1 MSSVSQVANQ
11 QVQQAIAGLSSSSVG
26 AELFTVANLLEAEH
40 SLRRNLSD
48 SGLSPEARQGL
59 VTDLLSNKISSDSTK
74 VVKAIVSARWSSDSD
89 LVNAVE
95 SAGALVLL
103 AETEK
108 SGHQSRVEEEVFYFA
123 RLIDSQ
129 ADLQMAL
136 SDPSSTPQEKAKL
149 IADLLSGRAHA
160 DTITLVSQ
168 YVSHPRGRRIGKAL
182 DELSVL
188 AAARQNRLV
197 ATVTSAVA
205 ISDSHKSRI
214 DAALS
219 SIYGQEVLIDTVID
233 ASVVGGVSVQI
244 GDDVIDGTISTRIQ
258 QALRQL
264 QA

>member
-11 QVQQAIAGLSSSSVG
+11 QVQQAIAGLSSVSVG
-26 AELFTVANLLEAEH
+26 AELFTVANLFESEH

-48 SGLSPEARQGL
+48 SGLSQEARQAL
-59 VTDLLSNKISSDSTK
+59 INDLLSSKISAEAAK
-74 VVKAIVSARWSSDSD
+74 VVSAIVSARWSNDSD
-89 LVNAVE
+89 LVDAIE

-108 SGHQSRVEEEVFYFA
+108 TGHQSRVEEEIFYFA

-129 ADLQMAL
+129 ADLQMVL
-136 SDPSSTPQEKAKL
+136 SDPSSSSQEKAKF

-168 YVSHPRGRRIGKAL
+168 YISHPRGRRIGKAL
-182 DELSVL
+182 DELSAL

-197 ATVTSAVA
+197 ATVTSAMV
-205 ISDSHKSRI
+205 ISESHKSRI
-214 DAALS
+214 NAALS
-219 SIYGQEVLIDTVID
+219 RIYGQEVLIDTVVD
-233 ASVVGGVSVQI
+233 ESVVGGVSVQI

>member
-48 SGLSPEARQGL
+48 SGLSPDARQGL

-123 RLIDSQ
+123 RLIDSE

-219 SIYGQEVLIDTVID
+219 HIYGQEVLIDTVID
-233 ASVVGGVSVQI
+233 ESVVGGVSVQI

>member
-11 QVQQAIAGLSSSSVG
+11 QVQQAIAGLRSAAVG
-26 AELFTVANLLEAEH
+26 QELFTVANFFEAEH

-48 SGLSPEARQGL
+48 SGLSAQARQAL
-59 VTDLLSNKISSDSTK
+59 VAELLASKVSADALQ
-74 VVKAIVSARWSSDSD
+74 VVKTIVSARWSSDSD
-89 LVNAVE
+89 LVNAIE

-103 AETEK
+103 AEAEQA
-108 SGHQSRVEEEVFYFA
+108 GHQSRVEDEIFYFA
-123 RLIDSQ
+123 RLVDSE

-136 SDPSSTPQEKAKL
+136 SNPSISSQGKAKL
-149 IADLLSGRAHA
+149 VADLLSGRAHA
-160 DTITLVSQ
+160 DTATLVGQ

-182 DELSVL
+182 DDLSAL

-197 ATVTSAVA
+197 ATVTSANA
-205 ISDSHKSRI
+205 LSADHKARI
-214 DAALS
+214 TAALGR
-219 SIYGQEVLIDTVID
+219 IYGQDILIDTIVD

-258 QALRQL
+258 QAQRQL

>member
-48 SGLSPEARQGL
+48 SGLSPDARQGL
-59 VTDLLSNKISSDSTK
+59 VADLLSNKISSEAAK

-136 SDPSSTPQEKAKL
+136 SDPSSTPQGKVKL

-205 ISDSHKSRI
+205 ISDNHKSRI

-219 SIYGQEVLIDTVID
+219 RIYGQEVLIDTVID
-233 ASVVGGVSVQI
+233 ESVVGGVSVQI

>member
-26 AELFTVANLLEAEH
+26 AELFTVANLFEAEH
-40 SLRRNLSD
+40 ALRRNLSD
-48 SGLSPEARQGL
+48 SGLSQEARQGL
-59 VTDLLSNKISSDSTK
+59 VSELLADKVSADTAK

-89 LVNAVE
+89 LVDAIE
-95 SAGALVLL
+95 SAGSLVLL
-103 AETEK
+103 ADAEK
-108 SGHQSRVEEEVFYFA
+108 AGHQSRVEEEIFYFA
-123 RLIDSQ
+123 RLIDAE

-136 SDPSSTPQEKAKL
+136 SDPSSTPQGKVKL
-149 IADLLSGRAHA
+149 VSTLLSGRTHA

-168 YVSHPRGRRIGKAL
+168 YISHPRGRRIGKAL
-182 DELSVL
+182 DELSAL

-197 ATVTSAVA
+197 ATVTSAIA
-205 ISDSHKSRI
+205 LSDSHKSRI
-214 DAALS
+214 TAALS
-219 SIYGQEVLIDTVID
+219 RIYGQDVLIDTIID
-233 ASVVGGVSVQI
+233 DSVVGGVSVQI

>member
-48 SGLSPEARQGL
+48 SGLSPDARQGL

-219 SIYGQEVLIDTVID
+219 RIYGQEVLIDTVID
-233 ASVVGGVSVQI
+233 ESVVGGVSVQI

>member
-48 SGLSPEARQGL
+48 SGLSPDARQGL
-59 VTDLLSNKISSDSTK
+59 VADLLSNKISSEAAK

-136 SDPSSTPQEKAKL
+136 SDPSSTPQGKVKL

-219 SIYGQEVLIDTVID
+219 RIYGQEVLIDTVID
-233 ASVVGGVSVQI
+233 ESVVGGVSVQI

>member
-26 AELFTVANLLEAEH
+26 AELFTVSNLLEAEH

-48 SGLSPEARQGL
+48 SGLSSDARQGL
-59 VTDLLSNKISSDSTK
+59 VTDLLSSKISSDAAK

-89 LVNAVE
+89 LVDAVE

-136 SDPSSTPQEKAKL
+136 SDPSSTPQGKVKL

-182 DELSVL
+182 DEVSVL

-219 SIYGQEVLIDTVID
+219 RIYGQEVLIDTVID
-233 ASVVGGVSVQI
+233 ESVVGGVSVQI

>member
-48 SGLSPEARQGL
+48 SGLSPDARQGL
-59 VTDLLSNKISSDSTK
+59 VTDLLSSKISSDAAK

-136 SDPSSTPQEKAKL
+136 SDPSSTPQGKAKL

-219 SIYGQEVLIDTVID
+219 RIYGQEVLIDTVID

>member
-11 QVQQAIAGLSSSSVG
+11 QVQQAIAGLSSSLIG
-26 AELFTVANLLEAEH
+26 AELFTVANLFESEH

-48 SGLSPEARQGL
+48 SGLSQKARQGL
-59 VTDLLSNKISSDSTK
+59 VNDLLSSKVSQDAAN

-89 LVNAVE
+89 LVNAIE
-95 SAGALVLL
+95 SAGALLIL

-108 SGHQSRVEEEVFYFA
+108 AGHQSRVEDEVFYFA
-123 RLIDSQ
+123 RLIDAE

-136 SDPSSTPQEKAKL
+136 SNPSSTTQGKAKL
-149 IADLLSGRAHA
+149 VADLLSGRAHA

-168 YVSHPRGRRIGKAL
+168 YISHPRGRRIGKAL
-182 DELSVL
+182 DELSAL
-188 AAARQNRLV
+188 AAARQSRLV
-197 ATVTSAVA
+197 ATVTTA
-205 ISDSHKSRI
+205 IVLSEIHKSRI
-214 DAALS
+214 TEALS
-219 SIYGQEVLIDTVID
+219 KIYGQEVLIDSVTD
-233 ASVVGGVSVQI
+233 ESVVGGVSVQI

>member
-11 QVQQAIAGLSSSSVG
+11 QVQQAIAGLSSASVG
-26 AELFTVANLLEAEH
+26 AELFTVANLFEAEH

-48 SGLSPEARQGL
+48 SGLSEEARQGL
-59 VTDLLSNKISSDSTK
+59 VNDLLSSKISAEAAK
-74 VVKAIVSARWSSDSD
+74 VVKAIVSARWSKDSD
-89 LVNAVE
+89 LVDAIE
-95 SAGALVLL
+95 AAGTLVLL
-103 AETEK
+103 AESEK
-108 SGHQSRVEEEVFYFA
+108 AGSQSRVEEEIFYFA
-123 RLIDSQ
+123 RLIDAQ

-136 SDPSSTPQEKAKL
+136 SDPSSSSQGKAKL
-149 IADLLSGRAHA
+149 VADLLSGRAHA

-168 YVSHPRGRRIGKAL
+168 YISHPRGRRIGKAL
-182 DELSVL
+182 DELSAL

-197 ATVTSAVA
+197 ATVTSAIA

-214 DAALS
+214 NAALS
-219 SIYGQEVLIDTVID
+219 RIYGQEVLIDTVVD
-233 ASVVGGVSVQI
+233 ESVVGGVSVQI

>member
-48 SGLSPEARQGL
+48 SGLSPDARQGL

-219 SIYGQEVLIDTVID
+219 RIYGQEVLIDTVID

>member
-26 AELFTVANLLEAEH
+26 AELFTVANLFEAEH
-40 SLRRNLSD
+40 ALRRNLSD
-48 SGLSPEARQGL
+48 SGLSQEARQGL
-59 VTDLLSNKISSDSTK
+59 VSELLADKVSADAAK
-74 VVKAIVSARWSSDSD
+74 VVKAIVSARWSNDSD
-89 LVNAVE
+89 LVDAIE
-95 SAGALVLL
+95 SAGSLVLL

-108 SGHQSRVEEEVFYFA
+108 AGHQSRVEEEIFYFA
-123 RLIDSQ
+123 RLIDAE

-136 SDPSSTPQEKAKL
+136 SDPSSTSQGKVKL
-149 IADLLSGRAHA
+149 VAALLSGRAHA

-168 YVSHPRGRRIGKAL
+168 YISHPRGRRIGKAL
-182 DELSVL
+182 DELSAL

-197 ATVTSAVA
+197 ATVTSAIA
-205 ISDSHKSRI
+205 LSDSHKSRI
-214 DAALS
+214 TAALS
-219 SIYGQEVLIDTVID
+219 GIYGQDVLIDTIID
-233 ASVVGGVSVQI
+233 ESVVGGVSVQI

>member
-48 SGLSPEARQGL
+48 SGLSPDARQGL
-59 VTDLLSNKISSDSTK
+59 VADLLSNKISSEAAK

-136 SDPSSTPQEKAKL
+136 SDPSSTPQGKVKL

-182 DELSVL
+182 DELSIL

-219 SIYGQEVLIDTVID
+219 RIYGQEVLIDTVID
-233 ASVVGGVSVQI
+233 ESVVGGVSVQI